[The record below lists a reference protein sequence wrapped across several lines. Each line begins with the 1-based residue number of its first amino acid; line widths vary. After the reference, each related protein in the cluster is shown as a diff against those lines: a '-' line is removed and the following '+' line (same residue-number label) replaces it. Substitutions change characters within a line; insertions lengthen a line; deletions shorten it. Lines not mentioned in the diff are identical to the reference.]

1 MMSKVA
7 LKLAVSAL
15 AIGTTMVGCSQAE
28 TSGPSLASA
37 KAATAEE
44 GATASYAR
52 ARALV
57 AAGQLAEAI
66 PLAEQAVELSPQDSG
81 YRMLLGDLYLR
92 NGRFQSAEAAFRDV
106 LRLDPSNQRA
116 GISVALAQIA
126 LGRNGEALD
135 VLDRLAEVA
144 PPADLGLAYALAGQP
159 QRAVEMLET
168 AARTPGANGRVR
180 QNLALAYALA
190 GDWEKAR
197 TTAAQ
202 DVAPEEL
209 GGRLQQWAAFA
220 QPKASW
226 EQVASLFNTTAAP
239 QDPGQPMRL
248 ALAPAPQDGTA
259 LAAAESPATPEPAAD
274 ASFAGQPALVQ
285 TAAADEVPQWVSAS
299 AIQNAPAQHD
309 VTVHNAADEEETRPV
324 YAEAVE
330 ALVKTEA
337 PEIQV
342 AAAPIVGGRTRSFD
356 APRASAAKPVRAV
369 LGTGAGR
376 FAVQLG
382 AFGSPAQVERAWASA
397 HKRYGFSGQTPLS
410 TTIRTGGGTF
420 HRLSIAGYATH
431 ADASRVCRTVKAK
444 GGACFV
450 RTVAGDAPVQWA
462 SRYAGTRRG

>member
-15 AIGTTMVGCSQAE
+15 AMGTTMVGCAQGGS
-28 TSGPSLASA
+28 TGPSVASA
-37 KAATAEE
+37 RAATVEE
-44 GATASYAR
+44 GALAAYNR

-57 AAGQLAEAI
+57 AESRLAEAI
-66 PLAEQAVELSPQDSG
+66 APAEQAVELSPTDSG

-92 NGRFQSAEAAFRDV
+92 NGRFASAEAAFRDV
-106 LRLDPSNQRA
+106 LTLDPSSQRA
-116 GISVALAQIA
+116 GISIA
-126 LGRNGEALD
+126 LTQVAQGRSGEALD

-159 QRAVEMLET
+159 QRAVEMLEG

-190 GDWEKAR
+190 GEWEKAR
-197 TTAAQ
+197 VTASQ
-202 DVAPEEL
+202 DVSPQEL
-209 GGRLQQWAAFA
+209 NSRLQHWASFA

-226 EQVASLFNTTAAP
+226 DQVASLFNTTAAP
-239 QDPGQPMRL
+239 QDPGQPVRL
-248 ALAPAPQDGTA
+248 ALAPRAQDGTA
-259 LAAAESPATPEPAAD
+259 FAAAETPASPEPAAEM
-274 ASFAGQPALVQ
+274 AIAGQPALVQ
-285 TAAADEVPQWVSAS
+285 TASADETPQWVSAS
-299 AIQNAPAQHD
+299 VIENAPPEQGL
-309 VTVHNAADEEETRPV
+309 TEEDTRPV

-337 PEIQV
+337 PAVRV
-342 AAAPIVGGRTRSFD
+342 AAAPTVGAPARSFD
-356 APRASAAKPVRAV
+356 APRSVRAAKAVAQPRAM
-369 LGTGAGR
+369 GTGR

-397 HKRYGFSGQTPLS
+397 YKRYGFGGHTPLS
-410 TTIRTGGGTF
+410 TTIRTAGGTF
-420 HRLSIAGYATH
+420 HRLSVAGF
-431 ADASRVCRTVKAK
+431 ASHSEASAVCRSVKAK

-462 SRYAGTRRG
+462 SRYAPTRRG